1 MKKTMVFL
9 YAVNLAAR
17 IGFLSLFFFLICLTG
32 ALAERAIGL
41 PVMMLACG
49 GLCLVGRWLY
59 RFILRTDRRIRK
71 EERRIAMSLRSS
83 Q

>member
-1 MKKTMVFL
+1 MKKKMLFL
-9 YAVNLAAR
+9 YTVNLAAR
-17 IGFLSLFFFLICLTG
+17 IGLISLFFFLICLTG
-32 ALAERAIGL
+32 ALAERVIRL
-41 PVMMLACG
+41 PVMLLALG
-49 GLCLVGRWLY
+49 GLYLVGNWLY